1 MKNTKYCISGPLKLK
16 APTCGMH
23 CYVLGIPIVDIL
35 CEHANGC
42 QIGVELKC
50 LHTVKSTYGKGT
62 QGSHCDNGE
71 NGHMYGFGNTQ
82 EAGHRRVK
90 GARRRGERSDGFFY
104 HATGLGHIPGVD
116 WGEAPRQQ
124 QQEADGSAP
133 PRVRPDYR
141 DALLRGHDLRIVIH
155 EVWGAFDD
163 GAVAEL
169 DSLARMAKAL
179 GDGTD
184 YAAPPGSNA
193 PGAFAVHWA
202 RDLGITLHTSIGELL
217 VKSAGIVN
225 SEGAAERAHAIA
237 ASGAG
242 RRARGSC

>member
-1 MKNTKYCISGPLKLK
+1 M
-16 APTCGMH
+16 
-23 CYVLGIPIVDIL
+23 
-35 CEHANGC
+35 
-42 QIGVELKC
+42 
-50 LHTVKSTYGKGT
+50 
-62 QGSHCDNGE
+62 
-71 NGHMYGFGNTQ
+71 
-82 EAGHRRVK
+82 
-90 GARRRGERSDGFFY
+90 
-104 HATGLGHIPGVD
+104 
-116 WGEAPRQQ
+116 
-124 QQEADGSAP
+124 
-133 PRVRPDYR
+133 
-141 DALLRGHDLRIVIH
+141 RIVIH
-155 EVWGAFDD
+155 EVWGGFDD

-237 ASGAG
+237 ASGVGTVGNVRGGHARQVDRGEGHTDRLRTGGSCGG
-242 RRARGSC
+242 RRGCRYATAVRTRVQ